1 MSDWEA
7 MSIALAGIIVFAILG
22 LGPWLFIEM
31 GF

>member
-1 MSDWEA
+1 MSDWET

-22 LGPWLFIEM
+22 LGPFFIPA